1 MSEYYKIPPKE
12 NAQFVAHMEDILVV
26 YKLPYNPDVP
36 VICMD
41 ESPKQLI
48 EEVYQSLPTKEGQ
61 VKKIDPEYKR
71 NGVINIFM
79 AVEPLGGKRYVKA
92 TEHRRKTDW
101 ALFMKD
107 LSELYSDASKI
118 IIVMDNLNIHTIGS
132 FYEAFPAAEA
142 RELSTKF
149 EFHYTP
155 KHGSWLNIA
164 ESELSVLVRQCLSR
178 RIPTLLEIQRLI
190 TIWQNNR
197 NNKYSKVNWHFS
209 IDDARTKLKSLYPK
223 FE

>member
-12 NAQFVAHMEDILVV
+12 NAQFVANMEDILAV

-48 EEVYQSLPTKEGQ
+48 EEIHKPLPTKEGK

-71 NGVINIFM
+71 NGVANIFM
-79 AVEPLGGKRYVKA
+79 AVEPLGGRRYVKA
-92 TEHRRKTDW
+92 TEHRCKTDW
-101 ALFMKD
+101 AIFMKN
-107 LSELYSDASKI
+107 LSELYPYASKI
-118 IIVMDNLNIHTIGS
+118 IIVMDNLNTHTNGS
-132 FYEAFPAAEA
+132 FYEAFPPSEA
-142 RELSTKF
+142 RKL
-149 EFHYTP
+149 
-155 KHGSWLNIA
+155 
-164 ESELSVLVRQCLSR
+164 ESELSVLVRQCLNQ
-178 RIPTLLEIQRLI
+178 RIPTLHEIQRLI

-197 NNKYSKVNWHFS
+197 NNKHAKVNWQFT
-209 IDDARTKLKSLYPK
+209 IDDARIKLQSLYPK